1 MSKYVVLDLE
11 MCRVP
16 KKARDK
22 GFGSSKE
29 LIQIGA
35 VELDENYQMVREFS
49 SFVKPEFG
57 VIDTYI
63 HNLTGISQNDLNN
76 APTAA
81 EAFSSFCSWLSR
93 DSVFVTW
100 SNNDIKQIDDELYYK
115 NIDLSELYDYL
126 DNYLDCQE
134 IFGEKLNTRK
144 QYKLSEALGISN
156 IVYDVNMHDALVDAR
171 NTAELFAKV
180 QNEET
185 LILSPYFMT
194 QEQASMCIFDSF
206 AFVRRAG

>member
-11 MCRVP
+11 MCKVSKEARA
-16 KKARDK
+16 KGFKARN
-22 GFGSSKE
+22 E

-35 VELDENYQMVREFS
+35 VELDGDFQICREFNS
-49 SFVKPEFG
+49 LVKPEFG
-57 VIDTYI
+57 AVDAYI
-63 HNLTGISQNDLNN
+63 HELTGISQKDLKD

-81 EAFSSFCSWLSR
+81 EVLTNFYSWLSD

-100 SNNDIKQIDDELYYK
+100 SNNDVKQIDDELYYK
-115 NIDLSELYDYL
+115 DIELSELYDYL

-134 IFGEKLNTRK
+134 LFGEKLNTRK
-144 QYKLSEALGISN
+144 QYKLSEALGIAN

-171 NTAELFAKV
+171 NTARLFAKV
-180 QNEET
+180 QNEEE
-185 LILSPYFMT
+185 LVLSPYFMT

-206 AFVRRAG
+206 AFARKAV